1 VDRRPVSDWLP
12 TSQWWTGV
20 TLADDV
26 RVPVPAGA
34 APGVYNLEVTW
45 TLGGT
50 MLPLVRQTGLEDG
63 PIVLRQITV
72 NP

>member
-1 VDRRPVSDWLP
+1 
-12 TSQWWTGV
+12 
-20 TLADDV
+20 
-26 RVPVPAGA
+26 
-34 APGVYNLEVTW
+34 
-45 TLGGT
+45 